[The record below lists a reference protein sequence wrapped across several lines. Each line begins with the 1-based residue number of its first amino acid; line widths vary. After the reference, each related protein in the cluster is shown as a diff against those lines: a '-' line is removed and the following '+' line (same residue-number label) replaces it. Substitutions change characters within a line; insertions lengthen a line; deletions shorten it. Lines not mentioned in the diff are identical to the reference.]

1 MYYEYLVQTSFSFAM
16 QADQVAEQR
25 MKCVLNDVCVS
36 NKRLVVEFGEH
47 GKDVGLM
54 LGYNKLL
61 TI

>member
-1 MYYEYLVQTSFSFAM
+1 M